1 MKFAESSA
9 EVLGEVLAEIPRHS
23 QAGAG
28 DEVWLLPFTFEH
40 GLTVLVWSAAMVVCL
55 WWGLRLRRADVKAGS
70 MKTGD
75 VRAGGQVVGGVG
87 RELRF
92 RRGLGW
98 GFLLFV
104 VVYQVF
110 WLTPPRLD
118 VSESLPLQMCDV
130 TGMLAPFAL
139 LLGVRAAWTLVYF
152 WGLGLSSQAFVTPV
166 EGASPMEGAY
176 WVFWGMHSVIV
187 LVALYGVVV
196 AGYRP
201 GLRDLGLAIVL
212 GAVYIVLM
220 FLLNAATGWNYGYV
234 GPEEPQ
240 PGVVGLLGGYP
251 QRALF
256 LALLGIAA
264 VCVPYLPWVVIG
276 RLEAAGGFG
285 GSPSRA
291 EGGGASGGGGGGG
304 EGG

>member
-1 MKFAESSA
+1 MFAESSA
-9 EVLGEVLAEIPRHS
+9 EVLAEIPRHS
-23 QAGAG
+23 PAGAG
-28 DEVWLLPFTFEH
+28 DDVWLLPFTFEH

-55 WWGLRLRRADVKAGS
+55 WWGLRLRRGDVKS
-70 MKTGD
+70 
-75 VRAGGQVVGGVG
+75 GGQKVGCGG

-104 VVYQVF
+104 IVYQVF

-139 LLGVRAAWTLVYF
+139 LLGVRVAWTLVYF

-187 LVALYGVVV
+187 VVALYGVVV

-234 GPEEPQ
+234 GPVEPQ
-240 PGVVGLLGGYP
+240 PGVLVCLGI
-251 QRALF
+251 RSVRCF
-256 LALLGIAA
+256 RCLALLRLR
-264 VCVPYLPWVVIG
+264 VPYCLG
-276 RLEAAGGFG
+276 L
-285 GSPSRA
+285 
-291 EGGGASGGGGGGG
+291 
-304 EGG
+304 